1 MPVASFYHHLQATIG
16 GRSLGWS
23 VIAALGCTYAAA
35 LYLAV
40 FVAIRG
46 RGRRRA
52 LVTLLIA
59 SVALVALTGVR
70 AEREWGEATSLLLGN
85 VAVLDASERARLV
98 AECLSRL
105 LNTLI
110 WIPLLLIP
118 VALLV
123 AFALLW
129 RRQLSWQRGLAAAGA
144 LLFAVT
150 AWGICATHWAF
161 IVGFHCDTDCVEEAL
176 AQSVDARHW
185 GNVRLVCA
193 GLLCWVGW
201 LVVGRKHW
209 AQQAPSASLL
219 LTSSTLLLSGAVAT
233 GAMNGRR
240 HDTEHPLARDPSDRM
255 PCVAR
260 AALTRLVPES
270 TSDCVVFDAP
280 AVEILPDGAR
290 IDGTPVLGPEGLR
303 DTLDAKR
310 RLWLE
315 LNPEQI
321 FPGAVVLVVRRQAAA
336 PELLPWLE
344 AARSA
349 GFTKVGA
356 YVKAQN
362 LVVLSKTL
370 GVLQRKRCCLAPFAL
385 DESEGTPLT
394 RFEDWEAVVRAT
406 HANALKIALR

>member
-1 MPVASFYHHLQATIG
+1 VASFIHHLQAAIG
-16 GRSLGWS
+16 GRWLGWS
-23 VIAALGCTYAAA
+23 VVAALGCMCAAA
-35 LYLAV
+35 LYLACV
-40 FVAIRG
+40 VVIRG
-46 RGRRRA
+46 WARR
-52 LVTLLIA
+52 
-59 SVALVALTGVR
+59 SALVALSIATAALVVLTGVR
-70 AEREWGEATSLLLGN
+70 AELEWSEVTSLLLGN
-85 VAVLDASERARLV
+85 AAVPDPSERARLV
-98 AECLSRL
+98 AACLSRL

-110 WIPLLLIP
+110 WIPLLLVP

-129 RRQLSWQRGLAAAGA
+129 RCPRTWQRGLAAAGA

-185 GNVRLVCA
+185 GKVRLVCA
-193 GLLCWVGW
+193 GVLCWGGW
-201 LVVGRKHW
+201 LVVGRKRW

-219 LTSSTLLLSGAVAT
+219 LTSSILLLSGALAA

-240 HDTEHPLARDPSDRM
+240 HDTEHPMARDPSDRM
-255 PCVAR
+255 PCLAG

-280 AVEILPDGAR
+280 AFEILPDGAR
-290 IDGTPVLGPEGLR
+290 IDGARALGPKDLR

-315 LNPEQI
+315 LNPEQV
-321 FPGAVVLVVRRQAAA
+321 FSGAVVLVVRRQAAA
-336 PELLPWLE
+336 RELLPWLD

-356 YVKAQN
+356 YVKAPN
-362 LVVLSKTL
+362 LEVLTKTL
-370 GVLQRKRCCLAPFAL
+370 GVLQRERCCLAPFTL
-385 DESEGTPLT
+385 EDSEGIPLT
-394 RFEDWEAVVRAT
+394 RFENWEAVVRAT
-406 HANALKIALR
+406 HANALRIALR